1 MMPAKRLNAAKFSLN
16 NGRDKSGSYNHSTAQ
31 YDILR
36 LDPVGNDTSTDY
48 TKDRIVYSL
57 SDNTLT
63 LTAPTFIETVTAG
76 TSANSNKV
84 YAYFYGGADGEY
96 AAWPGETNPYYKYYD
111 KVHNRVYF
119 TVGKNNTKDNVLQ
132 LTCEDEMAPAYL
144 RLPDLYLQDQA
155 NACLQRYLLRKGQG
169 INAAIQLTT
178 PLLYRWGFIAIDHF
192 IYTAASKPLGAAF

>member
-1 MMPAKRLNAAKFSLN
+1 MCLTKCTLCSMMPAKRLNAAKFSLN

-63 LTAPTFIETVTAG
+63 LTAPTLIETVKAG
-76 TSANSNKV
+76 SPANSKKV

-96 AAWPGETNPYYKYYD
+96 AAWPGKTNLDYKYYD
-111 KVHNRVYF
+111 KVHNRVHF
-119 TVGKNNTKDNVLQ
+119 TVGENNTKDHVLQ

-144 RLPDLYLQDQA
+144 RLYEHIDEWKPDE
-155 NACLQRYLLRKGQG
+155 
-169 INAAIQLTT
+169 
-178 PLLYRWGFIAIDHF
+178 WGSPTFIFKIKQTHVYSDTF
-192 IYTAASKPLGAAF
+192 YVRVKE